1 MQSVIFPAMNENVR
15 PDKNIFKNVIVRNN
29 WYKIFFAH
37 VKKFKGTKKNYNL
50 VQVLYLSTQTP
61 YLVISTDDQQ
71 SFMVYWFMS

>member
-1 MQSVIFPAMNENVR
+1 MQFVIFPAMNENVR
-15 PDKNIFKNVIVRNN
+15 PDKNIFKNVIGRNN

-71 SFMVYWFMS
+71 SFMVYWFIS

>member
-37 VKKFKGTKKNYNL
+37 VKKFKGTKKKYNL
-50 VQVLYLSTQTP
+50 VQVLY
-61 YLVISTDDQQ
+61 
-71 SFMVYWFMS
+71 